1 MLRFVKPFFSH
12 KKQTTAAGKPPLK
25 PTAPPEPRGDGAE
38 QPVAL
43 RVIYIFTIIGKVTR
57 WFSSSYKFSTT
68 VAGNLTFL
76 PLLPT
81 WQDTA
86 AGHVGARSAR
96 RGEMSFVPP
105 PLCSCAHDP
114 RSSPLTAPTLLTPLS
129 LSRRRRR
136 AFLPHCAAAA
146 AASPVPPPPAQ
157 RRPGLWR
164 RGPTP
169 PAPARVGQLGG
180 RGEE

>member
-1 MLRFVKPFFSH
+1 M
-12 KKQTTAAGKPPLK
+12 
-25 PTAPPEPRGDGAE
+25 
-38 QPVAL
+38 
-43 RVIYIFTIIGKVTR
+43 
-57 WFSSSYKFSTT
+57 
-68 VAGNLTFL
+68 FL

-105 PLCSCAHDP
+105 PLCSCARDP

-136 AFLPHCAAAA
+136 LSSPLRRRRRLSCP
-146 AASPVPPPPAQ
+146 ASPSATAAFGSCHGDRNSIPPRLRERYVSLFPHGHLQ
-157 RRPGLWR
+157 RLGLGFAGSQVLRLLISCFSVQACDVIGRHIPWPQWILVIALPGEFLSSTR
-164 RGPTP
+164 
-169 PAPARVGQLGG
+169 
-180 RGEE
+180 